1 MRRKHFGKTIL
12 AAVLAAVML
21 TGCANSENTPSG
33 SAAGGESSIASSAN
47 SGAVSSAA
55 ESASSA
61 APESSK
67 PESSAPES
75 SSASESSSA
84 EEIESSTLEST
95 PESAPESVPE
105 NSAPESS
112 AEDNN
117 SESTSGGS
125 GEVSGSGAPFARHG
139 ALSVKG
145 TDLVDEHGAKT
156 QLRGMSTHG
165 LAWFPQYV
173 NYDTFKYL
181 RDEWNTNCI
190 RLAMYTYENGGYC
203 SDGNKENLKSLVRN
217 GVDYATQLGMYVIID
232 WHVLNDQNPLTY
244 KNEAISFF
252 DEMSKQYANNG
263 NVIYEIC
270 NEPNS
275 SASWG
280 DITAY
285 ANEVIPVIRANSPNS
300 VILVGTPTWSQEIDK
315 AAAAPL
321 SFNNVMYTLH
331 FYAATHTDWLRGRME
346 SCINGGLP
354 VFVSEFGTC
363 DASGN
368 GAVDV
373 GQSNAWKDL
382 IERYNVSYMCWN
394 LANKNESS
402 SIIKDGCS
410 KLYGWSDDELSTQ
423 GKWIRDWFVSET
435 D

>member
-1 MRRKHFGKTIL
+1 MKRKHLGKTFMAAAL
-12 AAVLAAVML
+12 AVIML
-21 TGCANSENTPSG
+21 TGCANSENAPSS
-33 SAAGGESSIASSAN
+33 SAAGGESLIVSNVSSVSN
-47 SGAVSSAA
+47 VSNVSSVIDSAVSSTEKSSSTHESTAPESSTSESSSAA
-55 ESASSA
+55 ES
-61 APESSK
+61 
-67 PESSAPES
+67 
-75 SSASESSSA
+75 
-84 EEIESSTLEST
+84 SST
-95 PESAPESVPE
+95 ESVESIPE
-105 NSAPESS
+105 NTAPESS
-112 AEDNN
+112 AEDSN
-117 SESTSGGS
+117 SEATSNGS
-125 GEVSGSGAPFARHG
+125 GDVSGDSPFARHG
-139 ALSVKG
+139 GLSVKG

-203 SDGNKENLKSLVRN
+203 SDGNKENLKALVRN

-232 WHVLNDQNPLTY
+232 WHILNDQNPL
-244 KNEAISFF
+244 KFKDEAIKFF

-275 SASWG
+275 SASWS

-285 ANEVIPVIRANSPNS
+285 ANEVIPVIRANSPDS

-315 AAAAPL
+315 AASAPL
-321 SFNNVMYTLH
+321 SFDNIMYTLH

-373 GQSNAWKDL
+373 GQSNAWKEL

-402 SIIKDGCS
+402 CIIKDGCS